1 MPVDRPTFSE
11 SWYRV
16 CELRP
21 RLRSTVQVHR
31 QHYRGRMWH
40 VIQDPASNQFFRLSD
55 SAYQFVALLDGHRTV
70 ADVWQ
75 VCNEQLGDSAPTQG
89 EAIQLLGQLYTT
101 NLLGAEL
108 PPDAA
113 GLFQRYHKRVGREIR
128 GYLMNLLFI
137 RIPLFDPDHLLER
150 WLAVFGRIFSLGGF
164 IAWIALLSAGL
175 YSIIGKGADLSS
187 GAEGILELENLPMLY
202 LGLIIVK
209 VFHEFGHCFACK
221 KFGKESGSGGEVH
234 VLGVMFLI
242 FTPLPYMDASS
253 AWALR
258 RKWHRV
264 IVGGAGI
271 MVELGI
277 AAIAAIIWANTD
289 QSSPIH
295 ALTYNMMFVASVSS
309 LLFNGNPL
317 LRFDGYYILS
327 DVLEIPN
334 LHQRSRGYIYYLI
347 RKYVWGVRRAQ
358 TTAHTSGERWWL
370 AIFAVLSTAYRVII
384 CVGIVLF
391 IAKKLFF
398 VGVILAAMA
407 VATWVFVPLGKFA
420 RYLTTH
426 GELDRVRGRA
436 IVSTLAFIAAIIACV
451 GFIPAPDRYRIAGF
465 VEPAQLAYVY
475 AKTDGFVVSILV
487 PSGEIVAKGAPLIK
501 ARNPKLVSERKQL
514 LAELLDVQVRKRLAK
529 RDGDIAAADAITRQ
543 IAALEHAIRLRDQAI
558 ADLVILA
565 PIAGKWVAPE
575 IERAKDVYIRSGQQV
590 GSIISADKMIVR
602 AMAGQEVAAEL
613 YEEIDIKGRGAV
625 RRVELR
631 VKGRPDPLL
640 TGRIKWVASSGNPK
654 LLSPALGYMAGG
666 SIQTKPDDRTGTKT
680 VDMFFEVRIVPDSSE
695 GLLSGQ
701 RVVVRVDM
709 PRKPLAVQ
717 WWRSLLR
724 LFQRRFRI

>member
-40 VIQDPASNQFFRLSD
+40 VVQDPASNQFFRLSD
-55 SAYQFVALLDGHRTV
+55 SAYQFVALLDGRRTV

-75 VCNEQLGDSAPTQG
+75 VCNEQLGDGAPTQG

-137 RIPLFDPDHLLER
+137 RVPLFDPDHFLDR

-164 IAWIALLSAGL
+164 IVWIALLSAGL
-175 YSIIGKGADLSS
+175 YSIIGKGGDLADRA
-187 GAEGILELENLPMLY
+187 GGILDLENLPMLY
-202 LGLIIVK
+202 VGLIIVK

-271 MVELGI
+271 MVELAI
-277 AAIAAIIWANTD
+277 AAIAAIVWANT
-289 QSSPIH
+289 SETSPIH
-295 ALTYNMMFVASVSS
+295 ALTYNMMFIASVSS

-327 DVLEIPN
+327 DLLEIPN

-347 RKYVWGVRRAQ
+347 RKYVWGVRRVQ

-370 AIFAVLSTAYRVII
+370 AVFAVASTAYRIII

-391 IAKKLFF
+391 IANKLFF
-398 VGVILAAMA
+398 VGMILATMA

-436 IVSTLAFIAAIIACV
+436 IASTLGFLAAVIVCV
-451 GFIPAPDRYRIAGF
+451 GFIPAPDRYRIVGI
-465 VEPAQLAYVY
+465 VKPVRLAYVH

-487 PSGEIVAKGAPLIK
+487 PSGKIVAKGTPLIK
-501 ARNPKLVSERKQL
+501 AWNPKLVSERKQL
-514 LAELLDVQVRKRLAK
+514 QAELLDMQARKRLEK
-529 RDGDIAAADAITRQ
+529 RDGDIAAANAIARQ
-543 IAALEHAIRLRDQAI
+543 IAALEHTLGLREQAIRE
-558 ADLVILA
+558 LVILA
-565 PIAGKWVAPE
+565 PIAGKWAAPE

-590 GSIISADKMIVR
+590 GRIISADAMMIR
-602 AMAGQEVAAEL
+602 AMARQEVAAEL
-613 YEEIDIKGRGAV
+613 HEEIDINERDAV
-625 RRVELR
+625 RRIELR
-631 VKGRPDPLL
+631 VKGRPKPLL
-640 TGRIKWVASSGNPK
+640 RGRIAWVASSGDTK

-666 SIQTKPDDRTGTKT
+666 SIQTKMDDRSGSKT
-680 VDMFFEVRIVPDSSE
+680 VDMFFEVRIAPDSSE

-709 PRKPLAVQ
+709 PSKPLAAQ

>member
-21 RLRSTVQVHR
+21 RLRSTIQVHR

-55 SAYQFVALLDGHRTV
+55 SAYHFVALLDGRRTV

-75 VCNEQLGDSAPTQG
+75 ICNEQLGDSAPTQG

-128 GYLMNLLFI
+128 GYMMNLLFI
-137 RIPLFDPDHLLER
+137 RIPLFDPDHFLDR
-150 WLAVFGRIFSLGGF
+150 WLAVFGRIFSVGGF
-164 IAWIALLSAGL
+164 IVWIALLAAGL
-175 YSIIGKGADLSS
+175 YSIVGKGGELADRA
-187 GAEGILELENLPMLY
+187 GGILDLENLPMLY

-221 KFGKESGSGGEVH
+221 KFGKQSGSGGEVH

-258 RKWHRV
+258 SKWHRA

-277 AAIAAIIWANTD
+277 AAIAAIVWANTSP
-289 QSSPIH
+289 SSPIH
-295 ALTYNMMFVASVSS
+295 ALTYNMMFIASVSS

-327 DVLEIPN
+327 DLLEIPN

-347 RKYVWGVRRAQ
+347 RKYLWGVRRAQ

-370 AIFAVLSTAYRVII
+370 AVFAVASTAYRVLICIGII
-384 CVGIVLF
+384 LF
-391 IAKKLFF
+391 IASKLFF
-398 VGVILAAMA
+398 VGVILATMA

-420 RYLTTH
+420 RYLATH
-426 GELDRVRGRA
+426 GELDRVRRRA
-436 IVSTLAFIAAIIACV
+436 VVSTLGFIIAIIVCV
-451 GFIPAPDRYRIAGF
+451 GLIPAPDRYRIDGVA
-465 VEPAQLAYVY
+465 EPARLAFVH
-475 AKTDGFVVSILV
+475 AKTDGFVRSIV
-487 PSGEIVAKGAPLIK
+487 RPSGRAVAKGDRLLVAENR
-501 ARNPKLVSERKQL
+501 ALVSKRKQL
-514 LAELLDVQVRKRLAK
+514 QAELDQMQARKRLAK
-529 RDGDIAAADAITRQ
+529 TENVAAANAIARQ
-543 IAALEHAIRLRDQAI
+543 IAALKEQIAWVDEEVRSLTLR
-558 ADLVILA
+558 A
-565 PIAGKWVAPE
+565 PAAGRWIAPE
-575 IERAKDVYIRSGQQV
+575 IERAKDAYISRGQRV
-590 GSIISADKMIVR
+590 GIIASVGEMIIR
-602 AMAGQEVAAEL
+602 AVASQDVAAEL
-613 YEEIDIKGRGAV
+613 REEIFIRKADAV

-631 VKGRPDPLL
+631 VKGRPDPMIGGGITKIVPAGQENLPS
-640 TGRIKWVASSGNPK
+640 A
-654 LLSPALGYMAGG
+654 ALGYMAGG
-666 SIQTKPDDRTGTKT
+666 SIQTKMDDRRGTRT
-680 VDMFFEVRIVPDSSE
+680 VDVFFEVRIVPDSSK

-701 RVVVRVDM
+701 RVVVRVAM

-724 LFQRRFRI
+724 LFQRRFRV

>member
-21 RLRSTVQVHR
+21 RLRSTIQVHR

-55 SAYQFVALLDGHRTV
+55 SAYTFVALLDGRRTV

-75 VCNEQLGDSAPTQG
+75 ISNEQLGDSAPTQG

-128 GYLMNLLFI
+128 GYMMNLLFI
-137 RIPLFDPDHLLER
+137 RIPLFDPDHFLDR
-150 WLAVFGRIFSLGGF
+150 WLAVFGRIFSVGGF
-164 IAWIALLSAGL
+164 IVWIALLAAGL
-175 YSIIGKGADLSS
+175 YSIVGKGGELADRA
-187 GAEGILELENLPMLY
+187 GGILDLENLPMLY

-221 KFGKESGSGGEVH
+221 KFGKQSGSGGEVH

-264 IVGGAGI
+264 IVGAAGI

-277 AAIAAIIWANTD
+277 AAVAAIVWANTAP
-289 QSSPIH
+289 SSPIH
-295 ALTYNMMFVASVSS
+295 ALTYNMMFIASVSS

-327 DVLEIPN
+327 DLLEIPN

-370 AIFAVLSTAYRVII
+370 AVFAVASTAYRVLI
-384 CVGIVLF
+384 CIGIVLF
-391 IAKKLFF
+391 VASKLFF
-398 VGVILAAMA
+398 VGVILATMA
-407 VATWVFVPLGKFA
+407 VVTWVFVPLGKFA
-420 RYLTTH
+420 RYLATH

-436 IVSTLAFIAAIIACV
+436 VASTLGFLAAIIV
-451 GFIPAPDRYRIAGF
+451 GIGLIPAPDRYRIDGVA
-465 VEPAQLAYVY
+465 EPAQLAFVH
-475 AKTDGFVVSILV
+475 AKTDGFVR
-487 PSGEIVAKGAPLIK
+487 EIVAPSGRKISKNDRLLVAE
-501 ARNPKLVSERKQL
+501 NPALVSKRQQL
-514 LAELLDVQVRKRLAK
+514 QAELDQMHARKRLAETE
-529 RDGDIAAADAITRQ
+529 DIAAARSIARQ
-543 IAALEHAIRLRDQAI
+543 IAALKEQIAWVDREIRSLTLR
-558 ADLVILA
+558 A
-565 PIAGKWVAPE
+565 PAVGTWIAPE
-575 IERAKDVYIRSGQQV
+575 IERAKDAYVSRGDRV
-590 GSIISADKMIVR
+590 GIIASVDKMIIR
-602 AMAGQEVAAEL
+602 AMASQDVAAEL
-613 YEEIDIKGRGAV
+613 REEMHIRKDEAV

-631 VKGRPDPLL
+631 VKGRPQSIV
-640 TGRIKWVASSGNPK
+640 GGGIIKIVPAGQEDLPSA
-654 LLSPALGYMAGG
+654 ALGYMAGG
-666 SIQTKPDDRTGTKT
+666 SIQTKMDDRRGTKT
-680 VDMFFEVRIVPDSSE
+680 VDVFFEVRIVPDSSE
-695 GLLSGQ
+695 GILSGQ
-701 RVVVRVDM
+701 RVVVRVEM
-709 PRKPLAVQ
+709 PPKPLAVQ

-724 LFQRRFRI
+724 LFQRRFRV